1 MKIQIKTKNRN
12 FRLLFPL
19 QILRFIPYFMFNV
32 CLKIRSMSNE
42 KVFIKKLDS
51 RMVRKSLKLLRE
63 YKGFNIV
70 EVKSSEGSVVSVVI

>member
-1 MKIQIKTKNRN
+1 MRIQIKTKNRN

-19 QILRFIPYFMFNV
+19 QILRFIPYFMINV
-32 CLKIRSMSNE
+32 CLKIRSMRNE
-42 KVFIKKLDS
+42 GVFVRKIDS